1 MKDKVWEAPAH
12 PGVRAVKLRIHDAGA
27 ADGGAPIWEVSD
39 GKWPFLLVLCLAAA
53 QWQALATLLDNP
65 TAVAA
70 LPDFTFGGAP

>member
-12 PGVRAVKLRIHDAGA
+12 PGVRAVKLRIHDAGT
-27 ADGGAPIWEVSD
+27 ADDGAPIWEVSD
-39 GKWPFLLVLCLAAA
+39 GKWPFHSRPRLSAA

-70 LPDFTFGGAP
+70 LPDFSFGGAT

>member
-12 PGVRAVKLRIHDAGA
+12 PGVRTVKLRIHDAGT
-27 ADGGAPIWEVSD
+27 ADDGAPIWEVSAR
-39 GKWPFLLVLCLAAA
+39 GCSFRTPRLSAA

-70 LPDFTFGGAP
+70 LPDMTFREMEP